1 MMIKMMAKLT
11 LKEAKTRFKKTGECS
26 HDPDWE
32 TKVNPYG
39 CDVVQVICEACNK
52 LKRTYY
58 I

>member
-1 MMIKMMAKLT
+1 MMAKLT